1 VLLDDAYNSSP
12 TAALAA
18 IEVLSSWPGID
29 FKVAVLGTMHELG
42 NLAPLYH
49 RTVGAEAALAGLDL
63 LIGVGEGGR
72 WILEGAKS
80 TGLGLKMEYSENAVG
95 ASGKLKELCPEEALI
110 LLKASRAESLEEVFA

>member
-1 VLLDDAYNSSP
+1 MAEPCATPGVSLVGEARSTNLSDEP
-12 TAALAA
+12 LPLPGGIAA
-18 IEVLSSWPGID
+18 ECVYGPRKS
-29 FKVAVLGTMHELG
+29 
-42 NLAPLYH
+42 
-49 RTVGAEAALAGLDL
+49 DL